1 MANDF
6 QAWLNSP
13 ERQEQLA
20 RTKSINEATE
30 ELVNHLN
37 KNNTNTDIV
46 YTYDWGT
53 KYHRIALYRNN
64 YDNSYSKVVAD
75 DRVYCFID
83 QETGDVLAAKG
94 WNRRAKGVRFNLL
107 DEVSKAA
114 LFNAKEVA

>member
-1 MANDF
+1 MTNNF
-6 QAWLNSP
+6 QALLNSP